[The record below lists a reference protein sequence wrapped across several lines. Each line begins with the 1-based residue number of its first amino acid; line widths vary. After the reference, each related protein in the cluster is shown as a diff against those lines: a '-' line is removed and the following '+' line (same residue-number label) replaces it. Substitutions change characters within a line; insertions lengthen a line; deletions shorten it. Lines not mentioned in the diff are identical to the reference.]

1 MKKKHITMIMLVAI
15 MFLGAV
21 NGKIV
26 DTDKVNEEKK
36 VATWKEVPIKNGISF
51 SKCSGIE
58 QFDLKNN
65 IKNSDYIFSGE
76 VVSTKEYEVEWT
88 DNHGEKWGPFPSSII
103 EVKIK
108 DEYYGVSP
116 IKGNTIKVYYPYS
129 LSTVFDGS
137 FVIRDRM
144 EYIFVTQN
152 LDNEFKER
160 KKKLAPDDNFQQ
172 EKHADVYIS
181 DSCYDIM
188 AIEHNKVILHN
199 DYFIWNKN
207 AMNKVK
213 KKYFVQKDSILSN
226 DLIENGWFVVLSKE
240 DFDKEFSN
248 MIKNMD
254 KLPNLKELEEIKM
267 SKNN

>member
-1 MKKKHITMIMLVAI
+1 MKKKQITMIMLVTI
-15 MFLGAV
+15 MFLGVV
-21 NGKIV
+21 NGKIA

-51 SKCSGIE
+51 SRCSGIE

-108 DEYYGVSP
+108 DEYYGASS

-152 LDNEFKER
+152 LDNEFKES

-213 KKYFVQKDSILSN
+213 KKYFVQKDIIFSN

-254 KLPNLKELEEIKM
+254 KLPNLKELEKIKM